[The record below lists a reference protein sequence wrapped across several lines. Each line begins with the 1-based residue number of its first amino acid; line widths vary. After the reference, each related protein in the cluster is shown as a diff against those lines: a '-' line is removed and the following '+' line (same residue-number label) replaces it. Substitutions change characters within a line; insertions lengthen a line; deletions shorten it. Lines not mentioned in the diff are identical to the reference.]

1 MTHNPYL
8 KVFVANGY
16 YDMATPF
23 LATHYTFDHM
33 ALTSDRRANVSMGFY
48 DAGHIRSLNKPS
60 LMQLKS
66 DLAKFIH
73 SALPP
78 K

>member
-1 MTHNPYL
+1 M

-23 LATHYTFDHM
+23 LATHYTFDHIG
-33 ALTSDRRANVSMGFY
+33 LPSDLGANVSMGFY
-48 DAGHIRSLNKPS
+48 DAGHMMYVNKPS
-60 LMQLKS
+60 LMELKT

-73 SALPP
+73 SSLPS